1 MSDFNLPQNLIFN
14 RNSIQ
19 DPASYAAKTDCA
31 SWLSLTGPEFASMK
45 DGISFAQIRAAVPAS
60 ANIISDPPRVLNLN
74 LARQMIAA
82 LDELPRPTLIT
93 CRVGPRASAAAYLYA
108 GLKQKAQAGEILR
121 GAKQDDAPFCSFPEY
136 REWVRTSLES
146 LLDEFLLP

>member
-14 RNSIQ
+14 RDSIQ
-19 DPASYAAKTDCA
+19 DPASYAAETGCA
-31 SWLSLTGPEFASMK
+31 SWLSLTGPEFASME
-45 DGISFAQIRAAVPAS
+45 DGISFAQIRAAVPLS
-60 ANIISDPPRVLNLN
+60 ANIISDPPRVLNLD

-82 LDELPRPTLIT
+82 LEELPRPTLIT

-108 GLKQKAQAGEILR
+108 GLKQQSEVSEILMV
-121 GAKQDDAPFCSFPEY
+121 AEQDDAPFCPFPEY

-146 LLDEFLLP
+146 LRDEF